1 MASLIKNPNKD
12 NNNKKVKIIER
23 QAILKPANSFTTD
36 DLKTDD
42 SKEKIKISGVDRVTF
57 DTSVRMNNHIKNQLQ
72 AMTLIG
78 AAKNQSEAIESLL
91 VEWLNSIDSDTERMF
106 KFQVEMLE
114 KKDVVKFNSKK

>member
-1 MASLIKNPNKD
+1 MASLINNPNKD
-12 NNNKKVKIIER
+12 NDEKKVKIIER
-23 QAILKPANSFTTD
+23 KAILKPANSFTTD
-36 DLKTDD
+36 DLKIDD
-42 SKEKIKISGVDRVTF
+42 SKDKLKVSGVDSVTF
-57 DTSVRMNNHIKNQLQ
+57 DTSVRMSNHIKNQLQ

-78 AAKNQSEAIESLL
+78 VAKNQSEAIESLL